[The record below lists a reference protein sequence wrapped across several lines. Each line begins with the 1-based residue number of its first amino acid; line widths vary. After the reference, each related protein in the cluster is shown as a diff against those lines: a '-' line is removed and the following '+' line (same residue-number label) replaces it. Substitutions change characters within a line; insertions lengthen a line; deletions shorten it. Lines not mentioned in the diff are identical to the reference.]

1 MAERRPRAWNSTLP
15 APRAPLRAGPA
26 KKKTAAQRKRAKERK
41 ARAFARTYGSLERVL
56 FVRYALECVVEGCG
70 GLPEN
75 AHLDG
80 EGMGRKGH
88 YTRVAPICRRHHRTR
103 KDSLHA
109 LGSVEAFDRVH
120 HTDLEAA
127 AVRTDE
133 AFQAWGQAWLADRKA
148 DGSFE
153 DMRRAA

>member
-1 MAERRPRAWNSTLP
+1 MAERRPRSWNSTLP
-15 APRAPLRAGPA
+15 APVEPMKRGPA
-26 KKKTAAQRKRAKERK
+26 KKKTAAQRKRAEARK
-41 ARAFARTYGSLERVL
+41 AREFARKYHSVERVV

-80 EGMGRKGH
+80 EGTGRKGH
-88 YTRVAPICRRHHRTR
+88 YTRVAPICRCHHRTAPS
-103 KDSLHA
+103 SLHA

-120 HTDLEAA
+120 HTDLETA

-133 AFQAWGQAWLADRKA
+133 AFQTWGQAWLAERKA
-148 DGSFE
+148 DGTFE